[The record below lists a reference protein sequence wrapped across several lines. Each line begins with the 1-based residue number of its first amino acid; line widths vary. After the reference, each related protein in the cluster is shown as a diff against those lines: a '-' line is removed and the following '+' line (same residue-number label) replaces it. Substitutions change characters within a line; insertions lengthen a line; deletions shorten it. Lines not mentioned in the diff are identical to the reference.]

1 MTAMYR
7 AWRKVMEGPPST
19 RYPVV
24 LITIR
29 TSNRPNASR
38 RRLRR
43 TIALSPPFVDQIRH
57 QPAPASLMAGSQT
70 HSAVA
75 VIVLVEKQTLVPVRI
90 ILKLAVETEARP
102 FTVSTAFENRD
113 HAVGRITR
121 DVMGC
126 YGPIIAARSRQREFR
141 ADRIAEAQER
151 MNQQVGS
158 REPDRAAPVRIPSL
172 QFDCRFSRFVAHGA
186 VSKLKVA
193 LFMILRKAAHA
204 VRREKFRR

>member
-29 TSNRPNASR
+29 ASNRPNASR

-57 QPAPASLMAGSQT
+57 QPAPSSLMAGSQT

-75 VIVLVEKQTLVPVRI
+75 VVVLVEEQALVPVRI
-90 ILKLAVETEARP
+90 ILKLAVETE
-102 FTVSTAFENRD
+102 TGT
-113 HAVGRITR
+113 
-121 DVMGC
+121 
-126 YGPIIAARSRQREFR
+126 
-141 ADRIAEAQER
+141 
-151 MNQQVGS
+151 
-158 REPDRAAPVRIPSL
+158 L
-172 QFDCRFSRFVAHGA
+172 A
-186 VSKLKVA
+186 VSSAFK
-193 LFMILRKAAHA
+193 
-204 VRREKFRR
+204 